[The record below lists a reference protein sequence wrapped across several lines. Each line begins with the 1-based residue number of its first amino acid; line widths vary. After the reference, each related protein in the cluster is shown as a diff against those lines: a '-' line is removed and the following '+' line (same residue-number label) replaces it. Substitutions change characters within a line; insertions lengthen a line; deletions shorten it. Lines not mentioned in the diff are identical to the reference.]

1 MHTITT
7 FFDRMSN
14 TPTSQSIMPFSTETS
29 HKFTTYVYISAD
41 KIDFLKLRSTNFE
54 SESEQNG
61 YRVLQISPFY
71 LSDLYHSQ

>member
-7 FFDRMSN
+7 FFEHMSN
-14 TPTSQSIMPFSTETS
+14 TPTAQSRMPFSTETS
-29 HKFTTYVYISAD
+29 YKFTTYVYISAD

-54 SESEQNG
+54 SESEQNS